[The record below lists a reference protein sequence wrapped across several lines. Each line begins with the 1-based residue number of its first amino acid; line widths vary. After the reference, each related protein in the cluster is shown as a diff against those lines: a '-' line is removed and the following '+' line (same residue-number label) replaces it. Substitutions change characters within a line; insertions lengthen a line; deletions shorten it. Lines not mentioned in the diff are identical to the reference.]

1 MNLIEQV
8 KLEEQAEALFNE
20 GKYIIVQNLCEIIL
34 KNKPTNTKANE
45 LLAYIVANEGNR
57 DYAHSLLEKSCK
69 DIKSSAKANYYLGNS
84 FLFKKNFLRAEYY
97 LNIAEKKSGGFY
109 ELFYDLGVTNLHLKN
124 KKALEYFKKSL
135 DKNPFSAEAHYGIGT
150 YYMDCED
157 INYLEAIEHYDR
169 AISIAPE
176 YAEAWMNKG
185 VALSTLKNYQEAIEH
200 YDRSISIAPEYAEAW
215 ANKAADLVDLRLYT
229 EAEICYKRAI
239 TIKKNLYGALWNK
252 GVLELLLGRFEIG
265 WRLYENRLNIN
276 PIVQTTKSYNS
287 IAPLLESTEDIK
299 KYTKILVWPEQG
311 YGDII
316 QFSRYVEKLSNLGA
330 EVTFQVN
337 EKLLPLFENLSYC
350 NVITT
355 NPELNEFDFQIP
367 VTSLPRVFK
376 TTINSIPD
384 SVPYLT
390 IKKEKISFWKDKIK
404 PINHRPNVGIAI
416 SGNPNQKDNLVRSVP
431 LAKIA
436 PLADLAN
443 LYLLQTDVLE
453 SDELTLSNNKAIIFL
468 GKTLNSFEDTGAVIE
483 NMDLVVSVCTSAVHL
498 SGALGKKTILM
509 CRWAPDWRW
518 LLDRED
524 SPWYPTLKIFRQE
537 SPGDW
542 NSVITRVSDEISK
555 LSKLSTGL

>member
-84 FLFKKNFLRAEYY
+84 FLLKKNFLRAEYY

-109 ELFYDLGVTNLHLKN
+109 ELFYDMGVTNLHLKN

-169 AISIAPE
+169 A
-176 YAEAWMNKG
+176 
-185 VALSTLKNYQEAIEH
+185 
-200 YDRSISIAPEYAEAW
+200 ISIAPEYAEAW

-337 EKLLPLFENLSYC
+337 EKLLPLFENLSCC

-390 IKKEKISFWKDKIK
+390 IKKEKISSWKDKIK
-404 PINHRPNVGIAI
+404 PINHKPNVGIAI

-453 SDELTLSNNKAIIFL
+453 SDEFTLSNNKAIIFL

>member
-8 KLEEQAEALFNE
+8 KLEEQAEALFNQ
-20 GKYIIVQNLCEIIL
+20 GKYFIVQNLCEVIL

-45 LLAYIVANEGNR
+45 LLAYIAANEGNR

-135 DKNPFSAEAHYGIGT
+135 DKNPLSAEAHYGIGT

-200 YDRSISIAPEYAEAW
+200 YDRAISIAPEYAEAW
-215 ANKAADLVDLRLYT
+215 ANKAADLVDLRLYI
-229 EAEICYKRAI
+229 EAEICFKRAI
-239 TIKKNLYGALWNK
+239 KIKKNLYGALWNK

-276 PIVQTTKSYNS
+276 PIVQITKSYNS
-287 IAPLLESTEDIK
+287 ITPLLESTEDIK
-299 KYTKILVWPEQG
+299 KCTKILIWPEQG

-330 EVTFQVN
+330 EVTFQIN

-355 NPELNEFDFQIP
+355 NPELNKFDFQIP

-404 PINHRPNVGIAI
+404 PINHKPNVGIAI

-443 LYLLQTDVLE
+443 LYLLQTEVLE
-453 SDELTLSNNKAIIFL
+453 SDKSTLSKNKAIIFL

-555 LSKLSTGL
+555 LSKPPTGL